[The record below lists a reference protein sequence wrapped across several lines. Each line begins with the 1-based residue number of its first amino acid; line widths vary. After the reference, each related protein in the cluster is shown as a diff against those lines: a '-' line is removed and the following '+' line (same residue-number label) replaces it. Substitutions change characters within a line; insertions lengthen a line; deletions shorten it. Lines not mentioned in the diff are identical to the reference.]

1 METINCKNC
10 GRLFLYQCGL
20 HYCSKC
26 LGILE
31 EKFEKVKDYLYDNP
45 GASIQRIAEV
55 NDVTKQQVIK
65 WVREERLEF
74 TADSLVTVDCE
85 ICGTMIRTGRFCKSC
100 KNDLAQKLGKAFN
113 QPIPEEV
120 KNELKEK
127 CGKRRMEKDIENYI
141 SW

>member
-10 GRLFLYQCGL
+10 GRLFLHQYGL
-20 HYCSKC
+20 QYCTKC
-26 LGILE
+26 LSILE

-55 NDVTKQQVIK
+55 NDVSRQQIIK

-74 TADSLVTVDCE
+74 TADSLVTVACE
-85 ICGTMIRTGRFCKSC
+85 ICGSMIKTGRFCKSC
-100 KNDLAQKLGKAFN
+100 KNDLAQKLGKSFN

-127 CGKRRMEKDIENYI
+127 YGRKRQEKNMENYF